1 MLNITEKGGANV
13 EELVRDS
20 ILPSVD
26 EVGIILPQRSP
37 KDMNKKILE
46 TSDIIGLILALL
58 SNICKNHYPFFL
70 RFSSGFR

>member
-26 EVGIILPQRSP
+26 EVGIILLQRSP
-37 KDMNKKILE
+37 KNMNIKILE
-46 TSDIIGLILALL
+46 TSDIISIT
-58 SNICKNHYPFFL
+58 I
-70 RFSSGFR
+70 

>member
-26 EVGIILPQRSP
+26 EVGIILLQRSP
-37 KDMNKKILE
+37 KNMNIKN
-46 TSDIIGLILALL
+46 TRNVRYYRP
-58 SNICKNHYPFFL
+58 NI
-70 RFSSGFR
+70 SITI

>member
-26 EVGIILPQRSP
+26 EVGIILLQRSP

-46 TSDIIGLILALL
+46 TSDIIALILALL

-70 RFSSGFR
+70 R

>member
-26 EVGIILPQRSP
+26 EVGIILLQRSP
-37 KDMNKKILE
+37 KDMNKKKLE
-46 TSDIIGLILALL
+46 TSDIISLILALL

-70 RFSSGFR
+70 